1 MEKEI
6 KSIGVLGGSG
16 ALGTG
21 LTFRLARAG
30 YNVVIGSRN
39 PVQALKKI
47 SLIDKRLVKEKISI
61 ESNYE
66 SAKKSDLVILAV
78 PFSNHREII
87 MEILPV
93 VQKKILVDTTVPLV
107 PPKVARVQLPEFG
120 SVVKQSQEWL
130 GKEVHVVS
138 AFQNVA
144 ASHLLGDDVSQ
155 GEILVFGNKK
165 EAREIV
171 IGLIQNIGMKGWHAG
186 SIDNSVVAE
195 SMTSVLIFM
204 NKFYKMQG
212 SGFKIIDSS
221 LDELILFF

>member
-39 PVQALKKI
+39 PVQALKKM
-47 SLIDKRLVKEKISI
+47 SLIDKRLVKEKISF

-171 IGLIQNIGMKGWHAG
+171 IGLIQEIGMKGWHAG

-212 SGFKIIDSS
+212 SGFKIVDSS
-221 LDELILFF
+221 LDE

>member
-144 ASHLLGDDVSQ
+144 ASHILGDDVTQ

-171 IGLIQNIGMKGWHAG
+171 IGLIQKLGMKGLHAG
-186 SIDNSVVAE
+186 LIYYYVVAE
-195 SMTSVLIFM
+195 SIAFVLIFM
-204 NKFYKMQG
+204 NKF
-212 SGFKIIDSS
+212 
-221 LDELILFF
+221 

>member
-171 IGLIQNIGMKGWHAG
+171 IGLI
-186 SIDNSVVAE
+186 
-195 SMTSVLIFM
+195 
-204 NKFYKMQG
+204 
-212 SGFKIIDSS
+212 
-221 LDELILFF
+221 

>member
-47 SLIDKRLVKEKISI
+47 SVINQRLVKEKIFVELNS
-61 ESNYE
+61 E

-120 SVVKQSQEWL
+120 SVAKQSQEWL

-144 ASHLLGDDVSQ
+144 ASHLLGDDFSQ

-171 IGLIQNIGMKGWHAG
+171 IGLIQEIGMKGWHAG

-212 SGFKIIDSS
+212 SGFKIVDSS
-221 LDELILFF
+221 LDE